1 MKPRILSILAVFIL
15 LSGLS
20 SFSWA
25 SGQKGVRSCL
35 SSDLIGTWELR
46 SMNTKIK
53 IDPNDPFGWPFQRFS
68 FDHRGD
74 VKEMMSTTP
83 IEGNKAAIQKFE
95 NAASTSKFSLDEKG
109 ILSVSK
115 IESPLP
121 ERCACTVATKDVPAE
136 MLAKLPS
143 SKRTQVPHQGDLV
156 LTYMNRSG
164 QPVIIKS
171 LRKL

>member
-1 MKPRILSILAVFIL
+1 MNFRAMSILTLFIF

-20 SFSWA
+20 SFAWP

-35 SSDLIGTWELR
+35 TSDLMGTWELR
-46 SMNTKIK
+46 NMNTKIK
-53 IDPNDPFGWPFQRFS
+53 IDPNDPFGWPYQRFS
-68 FDHRGD
+68 FDRRGD

-83 IEGNKAAIQKFE
+83 IEGNKSAVKKFE
-95 NAASTSKFSLDEKG
+95 NAASTSKFSLDERG

-115 IESPLP
+115 IESPLT
-121 ERCACTVATKDVPAE
+121 ERCACNVATKDIPADL
-136 MLAKLPS
+136 LAKLPA
-143 SKRTQVPHQGDLV
+143 SKRAQVPHQGDLV
-156 LTYMNRSG
+156 LTYMDRNG